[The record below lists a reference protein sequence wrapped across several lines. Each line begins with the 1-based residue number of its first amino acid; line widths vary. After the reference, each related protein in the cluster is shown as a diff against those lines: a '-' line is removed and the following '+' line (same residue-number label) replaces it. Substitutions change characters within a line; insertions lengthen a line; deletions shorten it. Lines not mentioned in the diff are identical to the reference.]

1 MNLSPIERDRLAWAK
16 RLKSFDRRIYDRSVE
31 RRQAIGLGRG
41 LGIFAR
47 ALGIPSGSINWL
59 TYFPGAYQSVQTDL
73 GLTYGG
79 TMLASG
85 TTPPVITLTGS
96 LSGVAVPIRVECT
109 VLGARGVWQGRVSFN
124 GGSTFPQTFTSAAT
138 IPLTGAGTG
147 LTLNIATGTA
157 AVDNVWLAT
166 CSALA
171 DQSGNGA
178 NYSQATP
185 ANQPVVTV
193 GLGGCP
199 GLLFDGT
206 NDDFGS
212 TLSQPA
218 PGTQKW
224 SVFGVF
230 KHITWNTN
238 DVPFASRNT
247 ADGLTSSG
255 VTPQIT
261 FFNGSSMPVN
271 NGATL
276 GSWVEFEVE
285 LQNTASDRL
294 KLGTVTTSG
303 IAGNAV
309 LLNPRIGSLGGS
321 RFSNM
326 ELLALVYVPGT
337 PSFAAARAAVTTKYG
352 GTVLV

>member
-1 MNLSPIERDRLAWAK
+1 MALIHPATLAEVAA
-16 RLKSFDRRIYDRSVE
+16 FAVP
-31 RRQAIGLGRG
+31 ALGS
-41 LGIFAR
+41 FAR
-47 ALGIPSGSINWL
+47 RGFASNRRGIGDAAGAFNGNFNSI
-59 TYFPGAYQSVQTDL
+59 FPAAYQSVQTDI

-79 TMLASG
+79 TMLAAG
-85 TTPPVITLTGS
+85 TAPPVLTLTGS
-96 LSGVAVPIRVECT
+96 VAGVAVPIRVEAT
-109 VLGARGVWQGRVSFN
+109 SSGALGVWQGKVSYD
-124 GGSTFPQTFTSAAT
+124 GGSSFPQTFTSAAT
-138 IPLTGAGTG
+138 IPLTAGATG
-147 LTLNIATGTA
+147 LTLNIAAGNATGPA
-157 AVDNVWLAT
+157 DNFWLAT

-171 DQSGNGA
+171 DQSGNA
-178 NYSQATP
+178 AHYSQATP
-185 ANQPVVTV
+185 ANQAVITP
-193 GLGGCP
+193 GLNGCP
-199 GLLFDGT
+199 GLLLDGT

-224 SVFGVF
+224 CVFGVF

-255 VTPQIT
+255 VTPQMV
-261 FFNGSSMPVN
+261 FFNGSSIPAN

-285 LQNTASDRL
+285 LQNTAADRL
-294 KLGTVTTSG
+294 KLGTVTTTG

-326 ELLALVYVPGT
+326 EFLALVYVPGT
-337 PSFAAARAAVTTKYG
+337 PNFAAARAAVTAKYG
-352 GTVLV
+352 VSVIV